1 MIHYYIGLASTCHDP
16 AIAIVDSNG
25 QVVFAEALERYLQ
38 NKRAWD
44 VQPDNFYQIV
54 QLIESYC
61 DPKAKFVVAST
72 WSYTNWQ
79 IYLYLLLNY
88 FILRQGNTKSL
99 LRPSLEK
106 ASSFDLSVKTFDRL
120 TLLHLLGLLKVG
132 RNFAY
137 QMRFVF
143 NNDQIIFKRYQH
155 HLTHAANACYA
166 SPFTDAACIVVDGEG
181 EKGAVSIYSYKNG
194 TIKTVQESK
203 NFASLGTF
211 YGTVTALCGFDW
223 SKGEEW
229 KVMGLAP
236 YGKVDPEL
244 YEQMRSL
251 LEVKG
256 CCLKQPSPSKLA
268 SLLCSIQSRALSASA
283 SYWDAVDIAC
293 TGQQVFADVMEE
305 LLNNLYKLGI
315 SDNLVLSGGC
325 ALNSSLNGMIL
336 EKTPFKALYVP
347 SAPSDDGNA
356 IGAALLAY
364 YEDYPYKS
372 SKTDWQSPYLGSTI
386 SEKSL
391 DNMLRFSRIEHLRH
405 LPGTVYL
412 EAARL
417 LSEGKLVGWV
427 QGRAEFGPRALGN
440 RSILADPRSS
450 NMKSIINERVKF
462 REDYR
467 PFAPSILHEC
477 GDKYFE
483 NYQESPYMERTLRW
497 HPEVREQVP
506 AVVHTN
512 GTGRLQTVKREW
524 NEKFYNLI
532 CAFYE
537 ITGVPILLNTSLNVM
552 GKPIIHSLE
561 DALSIFYTV
570 GLDALVIEDYLIE
583 K

>member
-1 MIHYYIGLASTCHDP
+1 MVRYYIGLASTCHDP

-54 QLIESYC
+54 QLIKSYC
-61 DPKAKFVVAST
+61 DPKAEFVVAST

-79 IYLYLLLNY
+79 IYLYLLFNY
-88 FILRQGNTKSL
+88 FILGRGNTKSL

-106 ASSFDLSVKTFDRL
+106 ASPFDLSVKTFDWL
-120 TLLHLLGLLKVG
+120 TLLHFLGLLKVG
-132 RNFAY
+132 RNFAF

-143 NNDQIIFKRYQH
+143 NNDQISFKRYQH

-166 SPFTDAACIVVDGEG
+166 SSFTDAVCIVVDGEG
-181 EKGAVSIYSYKNG
+181 EKGAVSIYSYKDG

-211 YGTVTALCGFDW
+211 YGTVTSLCGFDW

-236 YGKVDPEL
+236 YGNVDPEL

-256 CCLKQPSPSKLA
+256 CCLKQPSRNKLE
-268 SLLCSIQSRALSASA
+268 SLLRSIQSRALPTSA

-347 SAPSDDGNA
+347 SAPGDDGNA

-372 SKTDWQSPYLGSTI
+372 SRTDLQSPYLGSTI
-386 SEKSL
+386 SKKSL
-391 DNMLRFSRIEHLRH
+391 DNMLRFSRIEHIRH
-405 LPGTVYL
+405 LPGTVHL

-417 LSEGKLVGWV
+417 LSEGKLLGWV

-462 REDYR
+462 REEYR
-467 PFAPSILHEC
+467 PFAPSILHEW

-497 HPEVREQVP
+497 HPGVREQVP

-512 GTGRLQTVKREW
+512 STGRLQTVKREW
-524 NEKFYNLI
+524 NEKFYDLI
-532 CAFYE
+532 YAFYE

-561 DALSIFYTV
+561 DALSIFYTI
-570 GLDALVIEDYLIE
+570 GLDALIIEDYLIE